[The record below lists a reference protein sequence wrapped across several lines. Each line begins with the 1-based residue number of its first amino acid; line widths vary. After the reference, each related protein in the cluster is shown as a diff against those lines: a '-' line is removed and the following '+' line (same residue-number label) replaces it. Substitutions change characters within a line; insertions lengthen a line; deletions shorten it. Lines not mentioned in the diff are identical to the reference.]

1 MWCLLAHWKHTR
13 HHSTTTSK
21 WKQNPLNDQNSKCEI
36 MWDFGTVLIVVIT
49 VKWDIRMRTWK
60 YMKLK
65 EIYIFFRY
73 LYVIEKYFG
82 LKNPKSACNLWRP
95 HCHYFR
101 LISNKMRIF
110 SNFHVPVTQDKT
122 WFYYWLTKIEWIFE
136 LYFSHS
142 ERTRA
147 FLLKQEVRPI
157 RPIK

>member
-1 MWCLLAHWKHTR
+1 MEAKSIERPKFQMRNYVGPRDSTYRCHYCQMR
-13 HHSTTTSK
+13 H
-21 WKQNPLNDQNSKCEI
+21 QNENLKIYEI
-36 MWDFGTVLIVVIT
+36 
-49 VKWDIRMRTWK
+49 KRN
-60 YMKLK
+60 
-65 EIYIFFRY
+65 IYIFFRY